1 MKRTMMV
8 TWSDPAEL
16 AERGRSMPGIEFLRA
31 IRDRRLP
38 AAPIAALLGFDLIE
52 VEPGHAV
59 FEVNPGEQH
68 YNPIGVVHGGLAMT
82 LLDSAMGCAVQTHMP
97 AGGGYTTELLARAV
111 GPTGKVLGQNTS
123 GILKAFAGKAWAA
136 RLAKPVN
143 RNIQSVVTELEEA
156 FPPGSDLDL
165 VVNVL
170 FYHDTYWLGTDRARM
185 RLATFEH
192 AITKTTAA
200 AARSR

>member
-1 MKRTMMV
+1 MKRTMTV
-8 TWSDPAEL
+8 SWSDPAEL

-97 AGGGYTTELLARAV
+97 AGGGYTTLEAKTNLVRPIT
-111 GPTGKVLGQNTS
+111 GTTGKLRAIGKLVHLGKRVATAE
-123 GILKAFAGKAWAA
+123 GRLEDAAGKLYAHASTTC
-136 RLAKPVN
+136 
-143 RNIQSVVTELEEA
+143 I
-156 FPPGSDLDL
+156 
-165 VVNVL
+165 VL
-170 FYHDTYWLGTDRARM
+170 
-185 RLATFEH
+185 
-192 AITKTTAA
+192 
-200 AARSR
+200 